1 MNKKWVISRW
11 TLCVVILLSGS
22 ISAQIYNTRVAAEIV
37 LERNTEFISVTGFAY
52 NKTEINH
59 SLRYVL
65 SVISQDPETSNRAKN
80 DQTGR
85 FVLEPGEKQELSK
98 TTLSAKDSTRT
109 IILLLIYDLDE
120 HLLGKDRLVLND
132 NSEETTSVIPAEEAT
147 DVMERF
153 AKSDG
158 VELRGIVLGD
168 TKTKPGRDF
177 YNMYHSAYMVNNI
190 NGPKIVNVK
199 EELTIGNNTLI
210 KIIIGDDIIMAFL
223 VQPKNDYLQ
232 ATSYEA
238 IRRTIAYF
246 QRLKNDKELVKFY
259 K

>member
-1 MNKKWVISRW
+1 MNKNMVISKFILWVI
-11 TLCVVILLSGS
+11 ILLTGT

-65 SVISQDPETSNRAKN
+65 SVISQDPETLNRAKN
-80 DQTGR
+80 DQAGR
-85 FVLEPGEKQELSK
+85 FVLQPGEKQELSK
-98 TTLSAKDSTRT
+98 TTLSAKDTTQT
-109 IILLLIYDLDE
+109 IILLLIYDLE
-120 HLLGKDRLVLND
+120 EQLLGKDRIVLND
-132 NSEETTSVIPAEEAT
+132 DSEETIIVIPPEEAR

-177 YNMYHSAYMVNNI
+177 YSMYHSAYLVNNI
-190 NGPKIVNVK
+190 NGPEIVSIK
-199 EELTIGNNTLI
+199 EELTIGNNTVI
-210 KIIIGDDIIMAFL
+210 KIVIGDDTIMAFF
-223 VQPKNDYLQ
+223 VQPKNDYIQ
-232 ATSYEA
+232 AMSYEA
-238 IRRTIAYF
+238 IKRTIAYF
-246 QRLKNDKELVKFY
+246 ERRKDDKGLVKFY

>member
-1 MNKKWVISRW
+1 MNKKLIMSKLI
-11 TLCVVILLSGS
+11 LCVIILLSGS

-37 LERNTEFISVTGFAY
+37 LEQNTEFISVTGFAY

-65 SVISQDPETSNRAKN
+65 SVISQDPETLNRTKN
-80 DQTGR
+80 DQAGR
-85 FVLEPGEKQELSK
+85 FVLKPGEKQELSK
-98 TTLSAKDSTRT
+98 TTLSDKDSIRK

-120 HLLGKDRLVLND
+120 QLLGKDRIVLND
-132 NSEETTSVIPAEEAT
+132 NLEEAT
-147 DVMERF
+147 TVIPPEEDKDVMERF

-168 TKTKPGRDF
+168 TKSKPGRDF
-177 YNMYHSAYMVNNI
+177 YNMYHSSYMVNNI
-190 NGPKIVNVK
+190 NGPKIVNIK
-199 EELTIGNNTLI
+199 EELTIGNNTII
-210 KIIIGDDIIMAFL
+210 KITIGDEIIMAFF

-232 ATSYEA
+232 ATSNEA
-238 IRRTIAYF
+238 IRRTMAYF
-246 QRLKNDKELVKFY
+246 ERLKNDKELVKFY